1 MELRVLGCC
10 GGWSTA
16 GQPCSGYLLT
26 TARARIWVDAGSG
39 TFAELLRHTGL
50 GELDAVWISHLHPD
64 HVVDLTQAWQAIR
77 YGDARPS
84 ARLPVYGPPGW
95 AARVG
100 ALLPEPATEA
110 FDAHELHSGQTI
122 AHGDV
127 ELTAIAVPHGVP
139 AFGLRAVAGDRVLAY
154 SGDCGPGP
162 EVEVVAAGA
171 GLFLCEAYRALPGEP
186 DPPGTV
192 KTPEQAGHAATR
204 AGARSLLLTHLH
216 PAADPGH
223 ARERAAGAFP
233 GPVAVAGP
241 GEGYEVPA

>member
-1 MELRVLGCC
+1 MWACPRC
-10 GGWSTA
+10 G
-16 GQPCSGYLLT
+16 
-26 TARARIWVDAGSG
+26 R
-39 TFAELLRHTGL
+39 TFAGTNQTHTCAPL
-50 GELDAVWISHLHPD
+50 G
-64 HVVDLTQAWQAIR
+64 DLETHFRGRQPQVR
-77 YGDARPS
+77 
-84 ARLPVYGPPGW
+84 
-95 AARVG
+95 AA
-100 ALLPEPATEA
+100 
-110 FDAHELHSGQTI
+110 F
-122 AHGDV
+122 
-127 ELTAIAVPHGVP
+127 
-139 AFGLRAVAGDRVLAY
+139 DRVLAY

-192 KTPEQAGHAATR
+192 KTPEQAGHAAAR

-216 PAADPGH
+216 PAADPDQ

>member
-1 MELRVLGCC
+1 M
-10 GGWSTA
+10 
-16 GQPCSGYLLT
+16 
-26 TARARIWVDAGSG
+26 
-39 TFAELLRHTGL
+39 
-50 GELDAVWISHLHPD
+50 
-64 HVVDLTQAWQAIR
+64 DLTQAWQAIR

-204 AGARSLLLTHLH
+204 VFG
-216 PAADPGH
+216 
-223 ARERAAGAFP
+223 AAGDISVVF
-233 GPVAVAGP
+233 GTGGVVELRGDSGSDERDVQLAGD
-241 GEGYEVPA
+241 GDRGQRQRV